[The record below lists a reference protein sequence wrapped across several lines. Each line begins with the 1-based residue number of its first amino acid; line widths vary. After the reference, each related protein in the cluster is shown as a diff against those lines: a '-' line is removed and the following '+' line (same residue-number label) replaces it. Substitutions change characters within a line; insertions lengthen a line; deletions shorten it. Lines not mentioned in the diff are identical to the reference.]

1 MAEDQLALQNK
12 QLNTALEGAIAFQ
25 VNNQEDYNYVCSQM
39 LVVKANSKYFETQK
53 KSITDPINAGLK
65 KVREQYKPIEDIL
78 DKLEEVYKGKI
89 KVYEQAQKKLET
101 DKLQEA
107 ARLFQAGKQEQ
118 GLVALNAVP
127 EVAVVKQHGVSTR
140 TVVKF
145 RYTNPT
151 LVPREFCAP
160 VDALI
165 RAQVGAFGMN
175 TKIPGV
181 EVYEDIQVAGRV

>member
-1 MAEDQLALQNK
+1 MPENQLAPEK
-12 QLNTALEGAIAFQ
+12 EQLSKSLLGAEAFEVNTPESHAFACEQ
-25 VNNQEDYNYVCSQM
+25 L
-39 LVVKANSKYFETQK
+39 LVVKRNTKHFKEQKETATK
-53 KSITDPINAGLK
+53 PLNAGLK
-65 KVREQYKPIEDIL
+65 AVRDMFRPIEDIL
-78 DKLEEVYKGKI
+78 DKMETVLKNKI
-89 KVYEQAQKKLET
+89 GSYEQAQKKLET

-107 ARLFQAGKQEQ
+107 ARLFQSGQQEQ